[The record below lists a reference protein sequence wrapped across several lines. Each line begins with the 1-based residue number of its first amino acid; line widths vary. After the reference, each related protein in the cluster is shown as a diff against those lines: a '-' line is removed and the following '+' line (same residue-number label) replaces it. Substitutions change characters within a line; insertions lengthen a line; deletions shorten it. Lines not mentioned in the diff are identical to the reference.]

1 MMLRQYGDVLCNRE
15 SAKAKVWKQEGWEV
29 KKYPELLTVKIKEQ
43 LTKFFEQYVREV
55 TIVLKESL
63 KNIKDMEAGLAEEL
77 KLTGEFN
84 AETEK
89 KYKMVCE
96 RFAATRSRLLEI
108 AESID

>member
-1 MMLRQYGDVLCNRE
+1 
-15 SAKAKVWKQEGWEV
+15 
-29 KKYPELLTVKIKEQ
+29 
-43 LTKFFEQYVREV
+43 
-55 TIVLKESL
+55 
-63 KNIKDMEAGLAEEL
+63 MEAGLAEEL